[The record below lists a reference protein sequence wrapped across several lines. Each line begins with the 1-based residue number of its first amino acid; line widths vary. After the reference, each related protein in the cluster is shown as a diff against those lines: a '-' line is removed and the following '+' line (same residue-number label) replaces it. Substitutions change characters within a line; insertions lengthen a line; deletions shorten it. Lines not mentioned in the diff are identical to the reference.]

1 MKLPLLVLVSA
12 APLVALVACSKDPL
26 PGQTEEVPT
35 VEGDVPVEVRLA
47 ATKLC
52 ARLGKT
58 TTGAWVWDTE
68 DKNWEVAIHGL
79 ARKAELDILP
89 DGTFSELEL
98 VYTYAELA
106 SALPDVAE
114 KVRARCGDQH
124 VLIELSLR
132 KPEHLDTLPELPG
145 AWKLDGVVL
154 EFQGPGR
161 GDFEMDARG
170 MIVSHPVDDRES
182 ER

>member
-1 MKLPLLVLVSA
+1 MKSTLACSTVLVLPLLL
-12 APLVALVACSKDPL
+12 ACSKDPL
-26 PGQTEEVPT
+26 PGQLEEVPT
-35 VEGDVPVEVRLA
+35 AEADVPMEVRLA
-47 ATKLC
+47 AAKFC
-52 ARLGKT
+52 ARMGKT

-79 ARKAELDILP
+79 PRTAELDILP
-89 DGTFSELEL
+89 DATFSELEL
-98 VYTYAELA
+98 VYSFAELA
-106 SALPDVAE
+106 SALPDAAE

-124 VLIELSLR
+124 VVIELSLR
-132 KPEHLDTLPELPG
+132 KLEYLDTLPELPG